1 MRKSEKQMTLKSY
14 IRLYHFVNN
23 KNTLLLKMGSFTS
36 RISYNQ
42 QQIECIR
49 HRSILGNEK
58 SFLVFGIKTLGP

>member
-1 MRKSEKQMTLKSY
+1 MTLKSY

-23 KNTLLLKMGSFTS
+23 KNTLLLKIGSFTS

-42 QQIECIR
+42 QQCIR